1 MFDRVLFVDYCF
13 FGWTRSTE
21 DERLTLF
28 LEVFVPRQ
36 RVPRMP
42 LAFSSLGAAA
52 VAGIFMIYGAYRD
65 YLRTQFRR
73 ENSLRERLAYM
84 LWQAA
89 NPPTPEP
96 HVINKTSSYPTGG
109 NFGDHRFLAL

>member
-1 MFDRVLFVDYCF
+1 
-13 FGWTRSTE
+13 
-21 DERLTLF
+21 
-28 LEVFVPRQ
+28 
-36 RVPRMP
+36 MP

-65 YLRTQFRR
+65 YLRIQFRR
-73 ENSLRERLAYM
+73 DSLICERLAFM

-89 NPPTPEP
+89 NPLKPEP
-96 HVINKTSSYPTGG
+96 HALNNTKSYPTDG